1 MSSFESVIFRL
12 LNHLTQ
18 HQNVL
23 GFFSLH
29 YHEAM
34 KFLDLCKFIICDF

>member
-1 MSSFESVIFRL
+1 MSLFKSVIFRL
-12 LNHLTQ
+12 LNHLAE

-34 KFLDLCKFIICDF
+34 IFLDLHKYSDY

>member
-1 MSSFESVIFRL
+1 MSLFKSVIFRL

-29 YHEAM
+29 NHEATI
-34 KFLDLCKFIICDF
+34 FLDLRKYSDY

>member
-1 MSSFESVIFRL
+1 MSLFKSVIFRL

-29 YHEAM
+29 YHEHEAM
-34 KFLDLCKFIICDF
+34 KFLDLCKYSDY